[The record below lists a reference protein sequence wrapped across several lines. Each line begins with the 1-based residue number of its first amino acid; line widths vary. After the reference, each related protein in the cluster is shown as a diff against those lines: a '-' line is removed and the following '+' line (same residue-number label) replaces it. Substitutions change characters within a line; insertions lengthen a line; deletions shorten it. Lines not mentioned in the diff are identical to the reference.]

1 MSPLKIK
8 YSSHFSLIVSL
19 LLQSFGFSSDHY
31 SYDLEL
37 VIMISEIHA
46 LSRIILSHTV
56 RQQHSTTSNVKSIS
70 ISITLLLIYHRL

>member
-8 YSSHFSLIVSL
+8 YSSHFSLIVAL

-37 VIMISEIHA
+37 VITILEIHT
-46 LSRIILSHTV
+46 LFQTLSHLSY
-56 RQQHSTTSNVKSIS
+56 STT
-70 ISITLLLIYHRL
+70 TGPTTT